1 MNQKQ
6 IMFPLLSLRA
16 PAAPEQE
23 EEAKPSSK
31 KGFGGGAKSA
41 KQKGHKRKGPGLSAA
56 DRSPLGKAPDVDAI
70 KARGILQLPLAGRLR
85 EAQVKSAYK
94 RAAAEHHPDQ
104 GGEIVVMQR
113 INAARDLLLSN
124 EES

>member
-1 MNQKQ
+1 
-6 IMFPLLSLRA
+6 
-16 PAAPEQE
+16 
-23 EEAKPSSK
+23 
-31 KGFGGGAKSA
+31 
-41 KQKGHKRKGPGLSAA
+41 
-56 DRSPLGKAPDVDAI
+56 VDAI